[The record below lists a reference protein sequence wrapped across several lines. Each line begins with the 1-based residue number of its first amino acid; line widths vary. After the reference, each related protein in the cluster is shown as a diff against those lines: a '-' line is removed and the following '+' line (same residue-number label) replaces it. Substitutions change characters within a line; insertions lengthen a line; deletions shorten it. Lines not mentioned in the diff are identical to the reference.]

1 MTQARRTWA
10 IFRVQMLINVL
21 NIEVLLKRC
30 NLLILGYG
38 KIETK
43 YTIMNKELGE
53 FFIRETKDI
62 VKQMCD
68 DFERSL
74 VYYMICKTK
83 IYLND

>member
-10 IFRVQMLINVL
+10 IFRVQMLINLL
-21 NIEVLLKRC
+21 NIEAILKRG
-30 NLLILGYG
+30 NVLILGNG
-38 KIETK
+38 KIEIKNTL
-43 YTIMNKELGE
+43 MNKELVD
-53 FFIRETKDI
+53 FFIRGTKDF
-62 VKQMCD
+62 VKKLRD